1 MSMKLKDSLSMG
13 DLEKI
18 NAATKRWDPESKQW
32 AQDAF
37 RGAIESVSVLVEE
50 WTLDPPVEPTPAAF
64 RQLPAKL
71 GMRIQRALNAH
82 ILSLGLTDEDLDDAS
97 KS

>member
-1 MSMKLKDSLSMG
+1 MSMKLKDSVSMG

-18 NAATKRWDPESKQW
+18 NAASKRFDKESGQW

-37 RGAIESVSVLVEE
+37 RGAIESVGILVEE

-64 RQLPAKL
+64 RQLPAKF

-82 ILSLGLTDEDLDDAS
+82 ILSLGLTDEDLPVES
-97 KS
+97 GS